1 MRILADA
8 KRCSM
13 SGTSRLVALVS
24 AGLLA
29 VTSFVVVAGATPATA
44 STCAGTAPS
53 DFNGD
58 GISDAAIG
66 EFSSAPGG
74 HGVVHVIY
82 GTRSG
87 LTAGASGSALDDQLL
102 TDTAAVDTAF
112 GNRVATGDFNGDGCS
127 DLAVASLVA
136 TDSAGHASGVVH
148 LYYGS
153 PAGLQQTSTIALSEV
168 GVGSGAA
175 ADNDNFGTGMAVGD
189 FTGDG
194 ITDLAVGAPWAQPG
208 GAVFVFP
215 GSRVYSPVVGAR
227 RFSEGDGTVPGV
239 DETGDQFGYSLAAGD
254 FNSDGHTD
262 LAIGAPGENAKK
274 GAVFALQGGGG
285 AAIFAG
291 SHIWTQDSN
300 GILGTAEAGDEFGFS
315 LATGSFKGNGRT
327 DLAIGVPY
335 ETVDATNA
343 AGSVNV
349 LYSSGT
355 GGLTSAGNQLWTQNS
370 PGLGGAAQPNVWFGF
385 ALAAG
390 DFNGDGKSDLAIG
403 APEEVV
409 SGADAAGTV
418 KVIPGSAGGLTAA
431 GSSTWNQDT
440 AGIPGVAQFP
450 DSLGR
455 SITALRVTSASHDDL
470 LVGVPSEGVSGV
482 KFAGAVELILGSS
495 TGLTATGSQLWSA
508 DSNGIKGTSCASC
521 GFGAAVA

>member
-1 MRILADA
+1 
-8 KRCSM
+8 M
-13 SGTSRLVALVS
+13 SGASRLVSLAS

-44 STCAGTAPS
+44 STCAGTARS

-66 EFSSAPGG
+66 EFDSAPGG

-87 LTAGASGSALDDQLL
+87 LTADASGSALDDQVL
-102 TDTAAVDTAF
+102 TDTAAVDTGF
-112 GNRVATGDFNGDGCS
+112 GNRVETGDFNGDGCS
-127 DLAVASLVA
+127 DLAVAALDG
-136 TDSAGHASGVVH
+136 TDPAGHASGVVH

-153 PAGLQQTSTIALSEV
+153 PAGLQQTSTIALSQV
-168 GVGSGAA
+168 GVGNGSAA
-175 ADNDNFGTGMAVGD
+175 NNDIFGTGMAVGD

-227 RFSEGDGTVPGV
+227 RFTEGDGTVPGV
-239 DETGDQFGYSLAAGD
+239 DQASDEFGYALAAGD

-262 LAIGAPGENAKK
+262 LAVGAPGENGEK
-274 GAVFALQGGGG
+274 GAVFVLHGGGSG
-285 AAIFAG
+285 TIFAG
-291 SHIWTQDSN
+291 SHIWTQDSA

-315 LATGSFKGNGRT
+315 LAAGSFKGNGRT

-335 ETVDATNA
+335 ETVDATIE

-349 LYSSGT
+349 LYSSGS

-370 PGLGGAAQPNVWFGF
+370 PGLGGAAQPYVWFGF
-385 ALAAG
+385 AVAAG
-390 DFNGDGKSDLAIG
+390 DFDGNGKSDLAVS
-403 APEEVV
+403 APDEVV

-418 KVIPGSAGGLTAA
+418 KVIAGSANGLTAA

-440 AGIPGVAQFP
+440 AGVPGVAEFA
-450 DSLGR
+450 DSLGW
-455 SITALRVTSASHDDL
+455 SITALRVTSVSHDDL
-470 LVGVPSEGVSGV
+470 LVGVPSEGVSGL
-482 KFAGAVELILGSS
+482 KFAGAVELIPGSS
-495 TGLTATGSQLWSA
+495 SGLTATGAQLWSA